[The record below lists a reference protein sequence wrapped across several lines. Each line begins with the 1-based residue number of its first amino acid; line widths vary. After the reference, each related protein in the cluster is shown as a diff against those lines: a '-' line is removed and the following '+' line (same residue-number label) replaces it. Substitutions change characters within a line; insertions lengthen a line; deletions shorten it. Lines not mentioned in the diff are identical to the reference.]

1 MPKKRKDAKKK
12 KGSKV
17 KGASSHMPSS
27 ANQPKNTGEEDLGN
41 DHNETDS
48 DGGEGCSRA
57 SQEGNIME
65 VEEDSSLL
73 VVQSSEV
80 SPIKGDEQLGEEV
93 YVQVESSLKSSRSSS
108 SSSCDE
114 ADDDGDGCANKNK
127 SIEANYPPDVVLGKE
142 VGLVEHCDSDV
153 ATAMTIETE
162 LINSVEETKKLRVD
176 NDDAVQFESSLK
188 RSKSSNS
195 SGCDDA
201 DDDEVNKNN
210 SIVANYPPGVGL
222 VKEVGLVEHCDSDV
236 GAEITIESDLINN
249 AEDNDDGV
257 SMSEVMAEIGSPI
270 NEGIEEAVKDS
281 DVAAVIT
288 IESGLINNVE
298 EMKNLC
304 VDNDDGASVSE
315 VMAEMGSPIKEGIEE
330 AVKDSAT
337 QENGVQSIPPP
348 SPPHDH
354 IPSIISNGT
363 DAVKI
368 SDVLHFS
375 DTQLLVA
382 GSGVQ
387 VQPRERTSWKTCCG
401 LFELFTGSNR

>member
-1 MPKKRKDAKKK
+1 
-12 KGSKV
+12 
-17 KGASSHMPSS
+17 MPSS

-80 SPIKGDEQLGEEV
+80 SPIKGDEQLGEQV

-142 VGLVEHCDSDV
+142 VGLVEHFDSDV
-153 ATAMTIETE
+153 GTAMTIESE
-162 LINSVEETKKLRVD
+162 LINSVEAMKKKLRVD
-176 NDDAVQFESSLK
+176 NDDAVQVESSLK
-188 RSKSSNS
+188 SSKSSSS
-195 SGCDDA
+195 SGCD
-201 DDDEVNKNN
+201 DDDEVNKNK
-210 SIVANYPPGVGL
+210 SIVANYPPDVGL
-222 VKEVGLVEHCDSDV
+222 VKEVGLVERCDSDV
-236 GAEITIESDLINN
+236 GAAITIESELIDNVEETKN
-249 AEDNDDGV
+249 LCGDNDDGV
-257 SMSEVMAEIGSPI
+257 SMPEVVAE
-270 NEGIEEAVKDS
+270 K
-281 DVAAVIT
+281 
-288 IESGLINNVE
+288 
-298 EMKNLC
+298 
-304 VDNDDGASVSE
+304 
-315 VMAEMGSPIKEGIEE
+315 GSPIKEGIEE
-330 AVKDSAT
+330 AVKDSDVGAAVTIESEHINNVEEMKKNLCVDNDDDGATMSEVMAETGSPIKEGIEEAVNDSAT
-337 QENGVQSIPPP
+337 QENGVQPIP
-348 SPPHDH
+348 PPHDH
-354 IPSIISNGT
+354 ISSIISNGA
-363 DAVKI
+363 DPFKK

-375 DTQLLVA
+375 DTQLLVV
-382 GSGVQ
+382 GSG